1 MPYTGPGSVIGLMDE
16 FLAHWAGVN
25 AAQAPGGVTAVPENT
40 NTVKS
45 RNDLNMLRGIYFAV
59 QSAPGTAPVLPAPAP
74 QYPSVVALLN
84 MEEQGRA
91 AVALG
96 RVQIVE
102 IIGAFNRKV
111 RGSLGHTTFPSGL
124 PGLPAVT
131 DSLKMI
137 NDAANDVFDLW
148 TAINAL
154 PAPPPTPTPAF
165 TGPLLIPVSVPGT
178 NSVQMLT
185 FAEAFARLTAMRN
198 GSAAMLTAQ
207 NGLKVM
213 RPHRD
218 NIWENEIRPLIQA
231 YIKKIQGEYPPE
243 HAFVTSLPRLYPAP
257 GHTPEAVNLTGNY
270 NTATQQ
276 GDYAWSAS
284 DEPTLDRIEIRQ
296 SPGPEYADD
305 AYTVLATFPPGGPL
319 NLSTPTGFEIP
330 GQTSSVKAYVILAT
344 GNERGSNTVTLT
356 RPL

>member
-1 MPYTGPGSVIGLMDE
+1 MLGLMDE

-25 AAQAPGGVTAVPENT
+25 AAQAPGSLTVVPEGT
-40 NTVKS
+40 LLVKS
-45 RNDLNMLRGIYFAV
+45 RTDLNILRGIYFAV
-59 QSAPGTAPVLPAPAP
+59 QSAPGTAPVLPPPAP

-96 RVQIVE
+96 RVQVVE

-111 RGSLGHTTFPSGL
+111 RGSLGHTTFPGSL
-124 PGLPAVT
+124 PALPAVT
-131 DSLKMI
+131 DSLKTI

-154 PAPPPTPTPAF
+154 PVPPPLPTPPF
-165 TGPLLIPVSVPGT
+165 SGPLLIPVSVPGT
-178 NSVQMLT
+178 NNVQLLT
-185 FAEAFARLTAMRN
+185 FAEAFARLTAMRT
-198 GSAAMLTAQ
+198 GSANIVTAQ

-218 NIWENEIRPLIQA
+218 NIWENEIKPLIQA
-231 YIKKIQGEYPPE
+231 YIKKVQGEYPPE

-257 GHTPEAVNLTGNY
+257 GHTPDAVNLTGNY
-270 NTATQQ
+270 NTTTQE
-276 GDYAWSAS
+276 GEYAWSAS
-284 DEPTLDRIEIRQ
+284 TDPMLERIEIRQ
-296 SPGPEYADD
+296 SPGPEYSED
-305 AYTVLATFPPGGPL
+305 AYTVLASFPPGGPL
-319 NLSTPTGFEIP
+319 TLSTPAGFENP
-330 GQTSSVKAYVILAT
+330 GQTSSVKAYVILNT